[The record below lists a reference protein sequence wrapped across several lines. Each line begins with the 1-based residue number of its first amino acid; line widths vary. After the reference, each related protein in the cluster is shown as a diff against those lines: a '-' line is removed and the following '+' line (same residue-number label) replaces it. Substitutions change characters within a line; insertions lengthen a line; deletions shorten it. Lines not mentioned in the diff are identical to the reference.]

1 LHRESGWEE
10 IAVVIAHEF
19 AYERPTTLEEATRV
33 LTGHT
38 GSVRLLAGGTDLV
51 AWLRD
56 DAVAPDLVVD
66 IKAIPG
72 LADIALT
79 DEELHIGSLVTFTDL
94 IESPVIGAHAPLLME
109 MAETVASPGIRNRAT
124 MVGNICSAVPSC
136 DAGPVLLAYDTT
148 VHLIGPGGTRSVS
161 IDEWFVGLRETARSD
176 DEVVTHV
183 TIALRPHGGVYVKL
197 MRYGGEDLAQAA
209 VGIVEY
215 PEYEYRVAFGAV
227 APTPLRAH
235 RIEAVLNGR
244 PLDDDIIAGA
254 VALVRDEISP
264 ITDMRATAEYRSR
277 MCEVMLAR
285 GLIAAHERL
294 EGSGPDYGTR
304 LI

>member
-1 LHRESGWEE
+1 M
-10 IAVVIAHEF
+10 IAHEF
-19 AYERPTTLEEATRV
+19 AYERPRTLEEATRV
-33 LTGHT
+33 LADHR

-72 LADIALT
+72 LAAIVVEGD
-79 DEELHIGSLVTFTDL
+79 ELHIGSLATFTDL
-94 IESPVIGAHAPLLME
+94 IESPVIAEHAPLLME

-124 MVGNICSAVPSC
+124 VVGNICSAVPSC

-148 VHLIGPGGTRSVS
+148 VHLFGPGGPRSVS
-161 IDEWFVGLRETARSD
+161 INDWFVDLRQTACSG
-176 DEVVTHV
+176 DEVVTHL
-183 TIALRPHGGVYVKL
+183 TLKLRRHGGVYVKL

-209 VGIVEY
+209 VAVIEY
-215 PEYEYRVAFGAV
+215 DDHDYRVAFGAV
-227 APTPLRAH
+227 APTPIRAH
-235 RIEAVLNGR
+235 PIEEFLRGK
-244 PLDDDIIAGA
+244 PLDDHVIAGA
-254 VALVRDEISP
+254 VELVRGEISP
-264 ITDMRATAEYRSR
+264 ITDMRATAEYRAR

-285 GLIAAHERL
+285 GLVAADARL
-294 EGSGPDYGTR
+294 EGTGPAYGTR